1 MIEPTVWPVEVAA
14 SLSAGLVALAVIGQ
28 IAVWT
33 VHAVWVAF
41 SD

>member
-1 MIEPTVWPVEVAA
+1 MTATEWPTDLAPALAA
-14 SLSAGLVALAVIGQ
+14 AFFALAVIGQ

-41 SD
+41 HD